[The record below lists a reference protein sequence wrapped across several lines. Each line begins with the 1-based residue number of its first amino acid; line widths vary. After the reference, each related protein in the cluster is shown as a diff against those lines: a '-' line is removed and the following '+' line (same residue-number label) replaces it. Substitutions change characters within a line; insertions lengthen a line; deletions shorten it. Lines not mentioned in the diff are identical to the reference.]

1 MHLAMFFTLWVIHV
15 LLHVQI
21 NQINSVI
28 LFDRVED
35 IP

>member
-1 MHLAMFFTLWVIHV
+1 MLMHLVMFFTLWVIHV

-21 NQINSVI
+21 NFVG
-28 LFDRVED
+28 LFDRMED